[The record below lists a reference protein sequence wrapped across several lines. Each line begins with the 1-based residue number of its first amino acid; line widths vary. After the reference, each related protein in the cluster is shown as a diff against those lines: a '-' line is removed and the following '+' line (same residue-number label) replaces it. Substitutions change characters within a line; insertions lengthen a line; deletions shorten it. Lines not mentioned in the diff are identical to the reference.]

1 MAIAESRWRKL
12 SSDEEEGS
20 MAEAGRTSQSYSEAT
35 EGWIDTAR
43 KAVKDVTQ
51 KATDG
56 SAYVQDQ
63 LTDVDATVLDY
74 TGRSLSDWGKDL
86 TALVRERPL
95 AVAALISGVGLVAAK
110 LMRR

>member
-1 MAIAESRWRKL
+1 
-12 SSDEEEGS
+12 
-20 MAEAGRTSQSYSEAT
+20 MAETSRTSQSYSEAT
-35 EGWIDTAR
+35 EGLIHTAR
-43 KAVKDVTQ
+43 KAVTDLTQ

-63 LTDVDATVLDY
+63 LTEVDAAVLDY
-74 TGRSLSDWGKDL
+74 TGRSLSTWGKDL

-95 AVAALISGVGLVAAK
+95 VVAALMIGVGLVAAK